1 MPWSF
6 WLKYPKRSLSSGVH
20 LSDWSALLQ
29 SSLNQV
35 YSGLA
40 RLQLY
45 NFRLFQLYFIVDNL
59 EAEAA
64 CEILFHHKCLFTLIA
79 VVEESVP
86 FIEEVGVLQVRH
98 LLLVVFWLL

>member
-1 MPWSF
+1 MGTGQDF
-6 WLKYPKRSLSSGVH
+6 AKRNEF
-20 LSDWSALLQ
+20 ALLQ

-45 NFRLFQLYFIVDNL
+45 NFRLFHLYFIVDNF